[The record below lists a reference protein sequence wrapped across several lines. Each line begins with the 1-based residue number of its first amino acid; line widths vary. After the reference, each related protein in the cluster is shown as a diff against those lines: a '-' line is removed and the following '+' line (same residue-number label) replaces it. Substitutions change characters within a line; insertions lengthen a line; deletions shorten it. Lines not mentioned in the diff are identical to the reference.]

1 PLEESN
7 PFSGEHNQLSVFEE
21 IKLEVIVP
29 EEKVNKAINKMIN
42 AHPYEE
48 VAYDIYRLEN
58 VNKNLGI
65 GRIGQ
70 LTEKTSV
77 KLLCEEIKEKFEMNK
92 IRVSGDIKKQVKTIE
107 ILGGSGEKSI
117 EEAHK
122 QNNR

>member
-1 PLEESN
+1 MVGKVKFKPLENSN

-48 VAYDIYRLEN
+48 VAYDIYKLEN
-58 VNKNLGI
+58 VNKTLGI

-70 LTEKTSV
+70 LSEKISV
-77 KLLCEEIKEKFEMNK
+77 QLICEEIKKKFEMKKFREREN
-92 IRVSGDIKKQVKTIE
+92 DKKQVKIVANK
-107 ILGGSGEKSI
+107 GVS
-117 EEAHK
+117 
-122 QNNR
+122 